1 MASKAVLMKAFFDQF
16 ISFAKELTEMYPN
29 DADFSLFL
37 TTLQMTKAANPGMI
51 IRMLNDNVAGFED
64 KIMAKDE
71 SFFLGHSFEKDYGEY
86 VEDVNVFSKLKQYIE
101 KMTPTTKDNVWK
113 YIQNITRLAKACS

>member
-1 MASKAVLMKAFFDQF
+1 MASKGVLMRAFFDQF
-16 ISFAKELTEMYPN
+16 ISFAKELTEMYPD

-37 TTLQMTKAANPGMI
+37 TTLQMTKAANPGI
-51 IRMLNDNVAGFED
+51 VIRMLNDNVAGFED

-71 SFFLGHSFEKDYGEY
+71 SFFLGHSFEKDYAEY
-86 VEDVNVFSKLKQYIE
+86 VDDVNVFSKLKQYIE
-101 KMTPTTKDNVWK
+101 NMTPATKDNVWK